1 MHELLR
7 GSVERSKGVQIKAN
21 ANAGVD
27 AERVTGLSGFW
38 NDGTTAGKAGRE
50 KPARQ
55 SAKTANLAIRTG
67 ESLSGTLLP
76 LPSARLYIISVI
88 RH

>member
-7 GSVERSKGVQIKAN
+7 GSVGRSKGVQIKTSEYD

-38 NDGTTAGKAGRE
+38 NGGTTAEKA
-50 KPARQ
+50 A
-55 SAKTANLAIRTG
+55 
-67 ESLSGTLLP
+67 
-76 LPSARLYIISVI
+76 
-88 RH
+88 

>member
-7 GSVERSKGVQIKAN
+7 GSVGRSKGVQIKAN

-38 NDGTTAGKAGRE
+38 NGGITAGKAGRE

-55 SAKTANLAIRTG
+55 SAKTANLEIRTG
-67 ESLSGTLLP
+67 ESLSGTSFLIQLAV
-76 LPSARLYIISVI
+76 LTRYFT
-88 RH
+88 